1 MTFKKSY
8 VPGILGSV
16 LTLTVI
22 MAAPVK
28 AETKEETIL
37 NKTDWSTMA
46 AANVEGYVNIRSE
59 ANADSEIV
67 GVLMPGYA
75 VTVTEKG
82 DEWSKISSNGVE
94 GYIKNEYLVFGEEA
108 KAHYRNMCGI
118 TGVVQADS
126 LRVREAASTDS
137 AQVGTLTQNGEVS
150 VFGEEADW
158 YQIQY
163 SGSSAYVHGDYVTL
177 SEELKGAVSME
188 EYQASQACAASSAAA
203 ASTAGSASVISA
215 DSNDV
220 AMLAALIE
228 CEAGG
233 ESYTG
238 MVAVGAV
245 VVNRVNS
252 GSFPNS
258 VSGVI
263 YQGGQYKNSHDE
275 GSDKILMNYIAP
287 QIALFYVK
295 QKFNLSLSTGLGYQL
310 YKDKSLV
317 YDKPRNVSM
326 NKLAYNLSAGGEY
339 LFSQHIGISAKVNW
353 IVTSSD
359 SYSVKYHGQKWQVES
374 PELNG
379 GGGCFSQ
386 LSLLFGMNFHF

>member
-46 AANVEGYVNIRSE
+46 AANVEGYANIRSE

-137 AQVGTLTQNGEVS
+137 AQVGTLTQNGEVR

-163 SGSSAYVHGDYVTL
+163 SGSSAYVHADYVTL

-188 EYQASQACAASSAAA
+188 EYQASQTVS
-203 ASTAGSASVISA
+203 AGSSSVISA

-258 VSGVI
+258 ISGVI
-263 YQGGQYKNSHDE
+263 YQSGQFTPVATGTFQSVLSRGARSDCYAAAQAALAGESPVGGCLYFNSGY
-275 GSDKILMNYIAP
+275 GSGI
-287 QIALFYVK
+287 QI
-295 QKFNLSLSTGLGYQL
+295 GYQ
-310 YKDKSLV
+310 
-317 YDKPRNVSM
+317 
-326 NKLAYNLSAGGEY
+326 
-339 LFSQHIGISAKVNW
+339 
-353 IVTSSD
+353 
-359 SYSVKYHGQKWQVES
+359 
-374 PELNG
+374 
-379 GGGCFSQ
+379 
-386 LSLLFGMNFHF
+386 HFY

>member
-1 MTFKKSY
+1 MTLKKSY

-28 AETKEETIL
+28 AETNEETIL

-46 AANVEGYVNIRSE
+46 AANVEGYANIRSE
-59 ANADSEIV
+59 ANTDSEIV

-75 VTVTEKG
+75 VAVTEKG
-82 DEWSKISSNGVE
+82 EEWSKISSNGVE
-94 GYIKNEYLVFGEEA
+94 GYIKNEFLVFGDEA
-108 KAHYRNMCGI
+108 KAHYQNTCGV

-137 AQVGTLTQNGEVS
+137 AQIGALAQNNEIS
-150 VFGEEADW
+150 VFGSSDDW

-163 SGSSAYVHGDYVTL
+163 SGSSAYVHADYVTL

-188 EYQASQACAASSAAA
+188 DYQASQTTGSS
-203 ASTAGSASVISA
+203 SVISA

-258 VSGVI
+258 ISGVI
-263 YQGGQYKNSHDE
+263 YQSGQFTPVATGTFQSVLARGARSDCYAAAQAALSGESPVGGCLYFNSGY
-275 GSDKILMNYIAP
+275 GSGI
-287 QIALFYVK
+287 QI
-295 QKFNLSLSTGLGYQL
+295 GYQ
-310 YKDKSLV
+310 
-317 YDKPRNVSM
+317 
-326 NKLAYNLSAGGEY
+326 
-339 LFSQHIGISAKVNW
+339 
-353 IVTSSD
+353 
-359 SYSVKYHGQKWQVES
+359 
-374 PELNG
+374 
-379 GGGCFSQ
+379 
-386 LSLLFGMNFHF
+386 HFY

>member
-28 AETKEETIL
+28 AETNEETIL

-46 AANVEGYVNIRSE
+46 AANVEGYANIRSE
-59 ANADSEIV
+59 ANTDSEIV

-75 VTVTEKG
+75 VAVTEKG
-82 DEWSKISSNGVE
+82 DEWSKISSNGIE
-94 GYIKNEYLVFGEEA
+94 GYIKNEFLVFGDEA
-108 KAHYRNMCGI
+108 KAQYQNVCGV

-126 LRVREAASTDS
+126 LRVREAASIDS
-137 AQVGTLTQNGEVS
+137 AQIGALAQNNEVS
-150 VFGEEADW
+150 VLGSSDDW

-163 SGSSAYVHGDYVTL
+163 SGSSAYVHADYVTL

-188 EYQASQACAASSAAA
+188 DYQASQTTSS
-203 ASTAGSASVISA
+203 SSVISA

-263 YQGGQYKNSHDE
+263 YQSGQFTPVATGTFQSVLARGARSDCYAAAQAALSGESPIGGCLYFNSGY
-275 GSDKILMNYIAP
+275 GSGI
-287 QIALFYVK
+287 QI
-295 QKFNLSLSTGLGYQL
+295 GYQ
-310 YKDKSLV
+310 
-317 YDKPRNVSM
+317 
-326 NKLAYNLSAGGEY
+326 
-339 LFSQHIGISAKVNW
+339 
-353 IVTSSD
+353 
-359 SYSVKYHGQKWQVES
+359 
-374 PELNG
+374 
-379 GGGCFSQ
+379 
-386 LSLLFGMNFHF
+386 HFY

>member
-46 AANVEGYVNIRSE
+46 AANVEGYANIRSA

-163 SGSSAYVHGDYVTL
+163 SGSSAYVHADYVTL

-188 EYQASQACAASSAAA
+188 EYQASQTVS
-203 ASTAGSASVISA
+203 AGSSSVISA

-220 AMLAALIE
+220 AMLASLIE

-258 VSGVI
+258 ISGVI
-263 YQGGQYKNSHDE
+263 YQSGQFTPVATGTFQSVLARGARSDCYAAAQAALAGESPVGGCLYFNSGY
-275 GSDKILMNYIAP
+275 GSGI
-287 QIALFYVK
+287 QI
-295 QKFNLSLSTGLGYQL
+295 GYQ
-310 YKDKSLV
+310 
-317 YDKPRNVSM
+317 
-326 NKLAYNLSAGGEY
+326 
-339 LFSQHIGISAKVNW
+339 
-353 IVTSSD
+353 
-359 SYSVKYHGQKWQVES
+359 
-374 PELNG
+374 
-379 GGGCFSQ
+379 
-386 LSLLFGMNFHF
+386 HFY

>member
-28 AETKEETIL
+28 AETNEETIL

-46 AANVEGYVNIRSE
+46 AANVEGYANIRSE
-59 ANADSEIV
+59 ANADSGIV

-118 TGVVQADS
+118 IGVVQADS

-163 SGSSAYVHGDYVTL
+163 SGSSAYVHADYVTL

-188 EYQASQACAASSAAA
+188 EYQASQTVS
-203 ASTAGSASVISA
+203 AGSSSVISA

-238 MVAVGAV
+238 MMAVGAV

-258 VSGVI
+258 ISGVI
-263 YQGGQYKNSHDE
+263 YQSGQFTPVATGTFQSVLARGARSDCYAAAQAALAGESPVGGCLYFNSGY
-275 GSDKILMNYIAP
+275 GSGI
-287 QIALFYVK
+287 QI
-295 QKFNLSLSTGLGYQL
+295 GYQ
-310 YKDKSLV
+310 
-317 YDKPRNVSM
+317 
-326 NKLAYNLSAGGEY
+326 
-339 LFSQHIGISAKVNW
+339 
-353 IVTSSD
+353 
-359 SYSVKYHGQKWQVES
+359 
-374 PELNG
+374 
-379 GGGCFSQ
+379 
-386 LSLLFGMNFHF
+386 HFY

>member
-46 AANVEGYVNIRSE
+46 AANVEGYANIRSA

-118 TGVVQADS
+118 IGVVQADS

-137 AQVGTLTQNGEVS
+137 AQVGTLTQSGEVS

-163 SGSSAYVHGDYVTL
+163 SGSSAYVHADYVTL

-188 EYQASQACAASSAAA
+188 EYQASQTVS
-203 ASTAGSASVISA
+203 AGSSSVISA

-258 VSGVI
+258 ISGVI
-263 YQGGQYKNSHDE
+263 YQSGQFTPVATGTFQSVLARGARSDCYAAAQAALAGESPVGGCLYFNSGY
-275 GSDKILMNYIAP
+275 GSGI
-287 QIALFYVK
+287 QI
-295 QKFNLSLSTGLGYQL
+295 GYQ
-310 YKDKSLV
+310 
-317 YDKPRNVSM
+317 
-326 NKLAYNLSAGGEY
+326 
-339 LFSQHIGISAKVNW
+339 
-353 IVTSSD
+353 
-359 SYSVKYHGQKWQVES
+359 
-374 PELNG
+374 
-379 GGGCFSQ
+379 
-386 LSLLFGMNFHF
+386 HFY

>member
-137 AQVGTLTQNGEVS
+137 AQVVTLTQNGEVS
-150 VFGEEADW
+150 IFGEEADW

-163 SGSSAYVHGDYVTL
+163 SGSSAYVHADYVTL

-188 EYQASQACAASSAAA
+188 EYQASQTVS
-203 ASTAGSASVISA
+203 AGSSSVISA

-258 VSGVI
+258 ISGVI
-263 YQGGQYKNSHDE
+263 YQSGQFTPVATGTFQSVLARGARSDCYAAAQAALAGESPVGGCLYFNSGY
-275 GSDKILMNYIAP
+275 GSGI
-287 QIALFYVK
+287 QI
-295 QKFNLSLSTGLGYQL
+295 GYQ
-310 YKDKSLV
+310 
-317 YDKPRNVSM
+317 
-326 NKLAYNLSAGGEY
+326 
-339 LFSQHIGISAKVNW
+339 
-353 IVTSSD
+353 
-359 SYSVKYHGQKWQVES
+359 
-374 PELNG
+374 
-379 GGGCFSQ
+379 
-386 LSLLFGMNFHF
+386 HFY

>member
-28 AETKEETIL
+28 AETNEETIL

-46 AANVEGYVNIRSE
+46 AANVEGYANIRSE

-126 LRVREAASTDS
+126 LRVREAASADS
-137 AQVGTLTQNGEVS
+137 AQIGTLTQNGEVS

-163 SGSSAYVHGDYVTL
+163 SGSSAYVHADYITL

-188 EYQASQACAASSAAA
+188 EYQASQTAAASS
-203 ASTAGSASVISA
+203 SSVISA

-245 VVNRVNS
+245 VVNRVNN

-258 VSGVI
+258 ISGVI
-263 YQGGQYKNSHDE
+263 YQSGQFTPVATGTFQSVLARGARSDCYAAAQAALAGESPVGGCLYFNSGY
-275 GSDKILMNYIAP
+275 GSGI
-287 QIALFYVK
+287 QI
-295 QKFNLSLSTGLGYQL
+295 GYQ
-310 YKDKSLV
+310 
-317 YDKPRNVSM
+317 
-326 NKLAYNLSAGGEY
+326 
-339 LFSQHIGISAKVNW
+339 
-353 IVTSSD
+353 
-359 SYSVKYHGQKWQVES
+359 
-374 PELNG
+374 
-379 GGGCFSQ
+379 
-386 LSLLFGMNFHF
+386 HFY

>member
-46 AANVEGYVNIRSE
+46 AANVEGYANIRSE
-59 ANADSEIV
+59 ASVDSEIV

-75 VTVTEKG
+75 VAVTEKG
-82 DEWSKISSNGVE
+82 NEWSKISSNGVE

-118 TGVVQADS
+118 IGVVQADS

-163 SGSSAYVHGDYVTL
+163 SGSSAYVHADYVTL

-188 EYQASQACAASSAAA
+188 EYQASQTVS
-203 ASTAGSASVISA
+203 AGSSSVISA

-263 YQGGQYKNSHDE
+263 YQGGQFTPVATGTFQSVLSRGARSDCYAAAQAALSGESPVGGCLYFNSGY
-275 GSDKILMNYIAP
+275 GSGI
-287 QIALFYVK
+287 QI
-295 QKFNLSLSTGLGYQL
+295 GYQ
-310 YKDKSLV
+310 
-317 YDKPRNVSM
+317 
-326 NKLAYNLSAGGEY
+326 
-339 LFSQHIGISAKVNW
+339 
-353 IVTSSD
+353 
-359 SYSVKYHGQKWQVES
+359 
-374 PELNG
+374 
-379 GGGCFSQ
+379 
-386 LSLLFGMNFHF
+386 HFY

>member
-46 AANVEGYVNIRSE
+46 AANVEGYANIRSA

-82 DEWSKISSNGVE
+82 DEWGKISSNGVE

-137 AQVGTLTQNGEVS
+137 AQIGTLTQNGEVS

-163 SGSSAYVHGDYVTL
+163 SGSSAYVHADYVTL

-188 EYQASQACAASSAAA
+188 EYQASQTVS
-203 ASTAGSASVISA
+203 AGSSSVISA

-258 VSGVI
+258 ISGVI
-263 YQGGQYKNSHDE
+263 YQSGQFTPVATGTFQSVLARGARSDCYAAAQAALAGESPVGGCLYFNSGY
-275 GSDKILMNYIAP
+275 GSGI
-287 QIALFYVK
+287 QI
-295 QKFNLSLSTGLGYQL
+295 GYQ
-310 YKDKSLV
+310 
-317 YDKPRNVSM
+317 
-326 NKLAYNLSAGGEY
+326 
-339 LFSQHIGISAKVNW
+339 
-353 IVTSSD
+353 
-359 SYSVKYHGQKWQVES
+359 
-374 PELNG
+374 
-379 GGGCFSQ
+379 
-386 LSLLFGMNFHF
+386 HFY

>member
-46 AANVEGYVNIRSE
+46 AANVEGYANIRSA

-118 TGVVQADS
+118 IGVVQADS

-163 SGSSAYVHGDYVTL
+163 SGSSAYVHADYVTL

-188 EYQASQACAASSAAA
+188 EYQASQTVS
-203 ASTAGSASVISA
+203 AGSSSVISA

-220 AMLAALIE
+220 AMLASLIE

-258 VSGVI
+258 ISGVI
-263 YQGGQYKNSHDE
+263 YQSGQFTPVATGTFQSVLARGARSDCYAAAQAALAGESPVGGCLYFNSGY
-275 GSDKILMNYIAP
+275 GSGI
-287 QIALFYVK
+287 QI
-295 QKFNLSLSTGLGYQL
+295 GYQ
-310 YKDKSLV
+310 
-317 YDKPRNVSM
+317 
-326 NKLAYNLSAGGEY
+326 
-339 LFSQHIGISAKVNW
+339 
-353 IVTSSD
+353 
-359 SYSVKYHGQKWQVES
+359 
-374 PELNG
+374 
-379 GGGCFSQ
+379 
-386 LSLLFGMNFHF
+386 HFY

>member
-28 AETKEETIL
+28 AETNEETIL

-46 AANVEGYVNIRSE
+46 AANVEGYANIRSE

-126 LRVREAASTDS
+126 LRVREAASADS
-137 AQVGTLTQNGEVS
+137 AQIGTLTQNGEVS
-150 VFGEEADW
+150 VFGEDADW

-163 SGSSAYVHGDYVTL
+163 SGSSAYVHADYITL

-188 EYQASQACAASSAAA
+188 EYQASQTAAASS
-203 ASTAGSASVISA
+203 SSVISA

-245 VVNRVNS
+245 VVNRVNN

-258 VSGVI
+258 ISGVI
-263 YQGGQYKNSHDE
+263 YQSGQFTPVATGTFQSVLARGARSDCYAAAQAALAGESPVGGCLYFNSGY
-275 GSDKILMNYIAP
+275 GSGI
-287 QIALFYVK
+287 QI
-295 QKFNLSLSTGLGYQL
+295 GYQ
-310 YKDKSLV
+310 
-317 YDKPRNVSM
+317 
-326 NKLAYNLSAGGEY
+326 
-339 LFSQHIGISAKVNW
+339 
-353 IVTSSD
+353 
-359 SYSVKYHGQKWQVES
+359 
-374 PELNG
+374 
-379 GGGCFSQ
+379 
-386 LSLLFGMNFHF
+386 HFY

>member
-46 AANVEGYVNIRSE
+46 AANVEGYANIRSE
-59 ANADSEIV
+59 ASVDSEIV

-75 VTVTEKG
+75 VAVTEKG
-82 DEWSKISSNGVE
+82 NEWSKISSNGVE

-118 TGVVQADS
+118 IGVVQADS

-163 SGSSAYVHGDYVTL
+163 SGSSAYVHADYVTL
-177 SEELKGAVSME
+177 SEQLKGAVSME
-188 EYQASQACAASSAAA
+188 EYQASQTVS
-203 ASTAGSASVISA
+203 AGSSSVISA

-258 VSGVI
+258 ISGVI
-263 YQGGQYKNSHDE
+263 YQSGQFTPVATGTFQSVLARGARSDCYAAAQAALAGESPVGGCLYFNSGY
-275 GSDKILMNYIAP
+275 GSGI
-287 QIALFYVK
+287 QI
-295 QKFNLSLSTGLGYQL
+295 GYQ
-310 YKDKSLV
+310 
-317 YDKPRNVSM
+317 
-326 NKLAYNLSAGGEY
+326 
-339 LFSQHIGISAKVNW
+339 
-353 IVTSSD
+353 
-359 SYSVKYHGQKWQVES
+359 
-374 PELNG
+374 
-379 GGGCFSQ
+379 
-386 LSLLFGMNFHF
+386 HFY

>member
-46 AANVEGYVNIRSE
+46 AANVEGYANIRSE

-82 DEWSKISSNGVE
+82 DEWSRISSNGVE

-118 TGVVQADS
+118 IGVVQADS

-163 SGSSAYVHGDYVTL
+163 SGSSVYVHADYVTL

-188 EYQASQACAASSAAA
+188 EYQASQTVS
-203 ASTAGSASVISA
+203 AGSSSVISA

-258 VSGVI
+258 ISGVI
-263 YQGGQYKNSHDE
+263 YQSGQFTPVATGTFQSVLARGARSDCYAAAQAALAGESPVGGCLYFNSGY
-275 GSDKILMNYIAP
+275 GSGI
-287 QIALFYVK
+287 QI
-295 QKFNLSLSTGLGYQL
+295 GYQ
-310 YKDKSLV
+310 
-317 YDKPRNVSM
+317 
-326 NKLAYNLSAGGEY
+326 
-339 LFSQHIGISAKVNW
+339 
-353 IVTSSD
+353 
-359 SYSVKYHGQKWQVES
+359 
-374 PELNG
+374 
-379 GGGCFSQ
+379 
-386 LSLLFGMNFHF
+386 HFY

>member
-1 MTFKKSY
+1 M
-8 VPGILGSV
+8 PGILGSV

-46 AANVEGYVNIRSE
+46 AANVEGYANIRSE

-118 TGVVQADS
+118 IGVVQADS

-163 SGSSAYVHGDYVTL
+163 SGSSAYVHADYVTL

-188 EYQASQACAASSAAA
+188 EYQASQTVS
-203 ASTAGSASVISA
+203 AGSSSVISA

-258 VSGVI
+258 ISGVI
-263 YQGGQYKNSHDE
+263 YQSGQFTPVATGTFQSVLARGARSDCYAAAQAALAGESPVGGCLYFNSGY
-275 GSDKILMNYIAP
+275 GSGI
-287 QIALFYVK
+287 QI
-295 QKFNLSLSTGLGYQL
+295 GYQ
-310 YKDKSLV
+310 
-317 YDKPRNVSM
+317 
-326 NKLAYNLSAGGEY
+326 
-339 LFSQHIGISAKVNW
+339 
-353 IVTSSD
+353 
-359 SYSVKYHGQKWQVES
+359 
-374 PELNG
+374 
-379 GGGCFSQ
+379 
-386 LSLLFGMNFHF
+386 HFY

>member
-150 VFGEEADW
+150 IFGEEADW

-233 ESYTG
+233 ESYT
-238 MVAVGAV
+238 VSTAVPSRTA
-245 VVNRVNS
+245 
-252 GSFPNS
+252 FP
-258 VSGVI
+258 
-263 YQGGQYKNSHDE
+263 
-275 GSDKILMNYIAP
+275 
-287 QIALFYVK
+287 ALFIRVD
-295 QKFNLSLSTGLGYQL
+295 SLHRL
-310 YKDKSLV
+310 
-317 YDKPRNVSM
+317 R
-326 NKLAYNLSAGGEY
+326 
-339 LFSQHIGISAKVNW
+339 
-353 IVTSSD
+353 
-359 SYSVKYHGQKWQVES
+359 
-374 PELNG
+374 PELSRV
-379 GGGCFSQ
+379 CSHAEREVTVTQ
-386 LSLLFGMNFHF
+386 LHRLHLQVRARLADACISTAATAAEFRSDISIFIKNRRGTFARG

>member
-46 AANVEGYVNIRSE
+46 AANVEGYANIRSA

-118 TGVVQADS
+118 IGVVQADS

-163 SGSSAYVHGDYVTL
+163 SGSSAYVHADYVTL

-188 EYQASQACAASSAAA
+188 EYQASQTVS
-203 ASTAGSASVISA
+203 AGSSSVISA

-258 VSGVI
+258 ISGVI
-263 YQGGQYKNSHDE
+263 YQSGQFTPVATGTFQSVLARGARSDCYAAAQEALAGESPVGGCLYFNSGY
-275 GSDKILMNYIAP
+275 GSGI
-287 QIALFYVK
+287 QI
-295 QKFNLSLSTGLGYQL
+295 GYQ
-310 YKDKSLV
+310 
-317 YDKPRNVSM
+317 
-326 NKLAYNLSAGGEY
+326 
-339 LFSQHIGISAKVNW
+339 
-353 IVTSSD
+353 
-359 SYSVKYHGQKWQVES
+359 
-374 PELNG
+374 
-379 GGGCFSQ
+379 
-386 LSLLFGMNFHF
+386 HFY

>member
-46 AANVEGYVNIRSE
+46 AANVEGYANIRSE

-75 VTVTEKG
+75 ATVTEKG

-118 TGVVQADS
+118 IGVVQADS

-163 SGSSAYVHGDYVTL
+163 SGSSAYVHADYVTI

-188 EYQASQACAASSAAA
+188 EYQASQTVS
-203 ASTAGSASVISA
+203 AGSSSVISA

-258 VSGVI
+258 ISGVI
-263 YQGGQYKNSHDE
+263 YQSGQFTPVATGTFQSVLARGARSDCYAAAQAALAGESPVGGCLYFNSGY
-275 GSDKILMNYIAP
+275 GSGI
-287 QIALFYVK
+287 QI
-295 QKFNLSLSTGLGYQL
+295 GYQ
-310 YKDKSLV
+310 
-317 YDKPRNVSM
+317 
-326 NKLAYNLSAGGEY
+326 
-339 LFSQHIGISAKVNW
+339 
-353 IVTSSD
+353 
-359 SYSVKYHGQKWQVES
+359 
-374 PELNG
+374 
-379 GGGCFSQ
+379 
-386 LSLLFGMNFHF
+386 HFY

>member
-22 MAAPVK
+22 MATPVK

-46 AANVEGYVNIRSE
+46 AANVEGYANIRSE

-163 SGSSAYVHGDYVTL
+163 SGSSAYVHADYVTL

-188 EYQASQACAASSAAA
+188 EYQASQTVS
-203 ASTAGSASVISA
+203 AGSSSVISA

-258 VSGVI
+258 ISGVI
-263 YQGGQYKNSHDE
+263 YQSGQFTPVATGTFQSVLARGARSDCYAAAQAALAGESPVGGCLYFNSGY
-275 GSDKILMNYIAP
+275 GSGI
-287 QIALFYVK
+287 QI
-295 QKFNLSLSTGLGYQL
+295 GYQ
-310 YKDKSLV
+310 
-317 YDKPRNVSM
+317 
-326 NKLAYNLSAGGEY
+326 
-339 LFSQHIGISAKVNW
+339 
-353 IVTSSD
+353 
-359 SYSVKYHGQKWQVES
+359 
-374 PELNG
+374 
-379 GGGCFSQ
+379 
-386 LSLLFGMNFHF
+386 HFY

>member
-82 DEWSKISSNGVE
+82 DEWS
-94 GYIKNEYLVFGEEA
+94 
-108 KAHYRNMCGI
+108 NMCGI

-150 VFGEEADW
+150 IFGEEADW

-188 EYQASQACAASSAAA
+188 EYQASQACVASSAAA

-220 AMLAALIE
+220 AMLAALI
-228 CEAGG
+228 
-233 ESYTG
+233 
-238 MVAVGAV
+238 
-245 VVNRVNS
+245 
-252 GSFPNS
+252 
-258 VSGVI
+258 
-263 YQGGQYKNSHDE
+263 
-275 GSDKILMNYIAP
+275 
-287 QIALFYVK
+287 
-295 QKFNLSLSTGLGYQL
+295 
-310 YKDKSLV
+310 
-317 YDKPRNVSM
+317 
-326 NKLAYNLSAGGEY
+326 
-339 LFSQHIGISAKVNW
+339 
-353 IVTSSD
+353 
-359 SYSVKYHGQKWQVES
+359 
-374 PELNG
+374 
-379 GGGCFSQ
+379 
-386 LSLLFGMNFHF
+386 

>member
-28 AETKEETIL
+28 AETNEETIL

-163 SGSSAYVHGDYVTL
+163 SGSSAYVHADYITL

-188 EYQASQACAASSAAA
+188 EYQASQTAAASS
-203 ASTAGSASVISA
+203 SSVISA

-252 GSFPNS
+252 SSFPNS
-258 VSGVI
+258 ISGVI
-263 YQGGQYKNSHDE
+263 YQSGQFTPVATGTFKSVLARGARSDCYAAAQAALAGESPVGGCLYFNSGY
-275 GSDKILMNYIAP
+275 GSGI
-287 QIALFYVK
+287 QI
-295 QKFNLSLSTGLGYQL
+295 GYQ
-310 YKDKSLV
+310 
-317 YDKPRNVSM
+317 
-326 NKLAYNLSAGGEY
+326 
-339 LFSQHIGISAKVNW
+339 
-353 IVTSSD
+353 
-359 SYSVKYHGQKWQVES
+359 
-374 PELNG
+374 
-379 GGGCFSQ
+379 
-386 LSLLFGMNFHF
+386 HFY

>member
-46 AANVEGYVNIRSE
+46 AANVEGYANIRSE
-59 ANADSEIV
+59 ANADSGIV

-94 GYIKNEYLVFGEEA
+94 GYIKNECLVFGEEA

-137 AQVGTLTQNGEVS
+137 AQIGTLTQNGEVS

-163 SGSSAYVHGDYVTL
+163 SGSSAYVHADYVTL

-188 EYQASQACAASSAAA
+188 EYQASQTVS
-203 ASTAGSASVISA
+203 AGSSSVISA

-258 VSGVI
+258 ISGVI
-263 YQGGQYKNSHDE
+263 YQSGQFTPVATGTFQSVLARGARSDCYAAAQAALAGESPVGGCLYFNSGY
-275 GSDKILMNYIAP
+275 GSGI
-287 QIALFYVK
+287 QI
-295 QKFNLSLSTGLGYQL
+295 GYQ
-310 YKDKSLV
+310 
-317 YDKPRNVSM
+317 
-326 NKLAYNLSAGGEY
+326 
-339 LFSQHIGISAKVNW
+339 
-353 IVTSSD
+353 
-359 SYSVKYHGQKWQVES
+359 
-374 PELNG
+374 
-379 GGGCFSQ
+379 
-386 LSLLFGMNFHF
+386 HFY

>member
-46 AANVEGYVNIRSE
+46 AANVEGYANIRSE
-59 ANADSEIV
+59 ANADSGIV

-163 SGSSAYVHGDYVTL
+163 SGSSAYVHADYVTL

-188 EYQASQACAASSAAA
+188 EYQASQAVS
-203 ASTAGSASVISA
+203 AGSSSVISA

-258 VSGVI
+258 ISGVI
-263 YQGGQYKNSHDE
+263 YQSGQFTPVATGTFQSVLARGARSDCYAAAQAALAGESPVGGCLYFNSGY
-275 GSDKILMNYIAP
+275 GSGI
-287 QIALFYVK
+287 QI
-295 QKFNLSLSTGLGYQL
+295 GYQ
-310 YKDKSLV
+310 
-317 YDKPRNVSM
+317 
-326 NKLAYNLSAGGEY
+326 
-339 LFSQHIGISAKVNW
+339 
-353 IVTSSD
+353 
-359 SYSVKYHGQKWQVES
+359 
-374 PELNG
+374 
-379 GGGCFSQ
+379 
-386 LSLLFGMNFHF
+386 HFY

>member
-46 AANVEGYVNIRSE
+46 AANVEGYANIRSE
-59 ANADSEIV
+59 ASVDSEIV

-118 TGVVQADS
+118 IGVVQADS

-163 SGSSAYVHGDYVTL
+163 SGSSAYVHADYVTL

-188 EYQASQACAASSAAA
+188 EYQASQTAAASS
-203 ASTAGSASVISA
+203 SSVVSA

-258 VSGVI
+258 ISGVI
-263 YQGGQYKNSHDE
+263 YQSGQFTPVATGTFQSVLARGARSDCYAAAQAALAGESPVGGCLYFNSGY
-275 GSDKILMNYIAP
+275 GSGI
-287 QIALFYVK
+287 QI
-295 QKFNLSLSTGLGYQL
+295 GYQ
-310 YKDKSLV
+310 
-317 YDKPRNVSM
+317 
-326 NKLAYNLSAGGEY
+326 
-339 LFSQHIGISAKVNW
+339 
-353 IVTSSD
+353 
-359 SYSVKYHGQKWQVES
+359 
-374 PELNG
+374 
-379 GGGCFSQ
+379 
-386 LSLLFGMNFHF
+386 HFY

>member
-46 AANVEGYVNIRSE
+46 AANVEGYANIRSE

-118 TGVVQADS
+118 IGVVQADS

-163 SGSSAYVHGDYVTL
+163 SGSSAYVHADYVTL

-188 EYQASQACAASSAAA
+188 EYQASQTVS
-203 ASTAGSASVISA
+203 AGSSSVISA

-258 VSGVI
+258 ISGVI
-263 YQGGQYKNSHDE
+263 YQSGQFTPVATGAFQSVLSRGARSDCYAAAQAALAGESPVGGCLYFNSGY
-275 GSDKILMNYIAP
+275 GSGI
-287 QIALFYVK
+287 QI
-295 QKFNLSLSTGLGYQL
+295 GYQ
-310 YKDKSLV
+310 
-317 YDKPRNVSM
+317 
-326 NKLAYNLSAGGEY
+326 
-339 LFSQHIGISAKVNW
+339 
-353 IVTSSD
+353 
-359 SYSVKYHGQKWQVES
+359 
-374 PELNG
+374 
-379 GGGCFSQ
+379 
-386 LSLLFGMNFHF
+386 HFY

>member
-126 LRVREAASTDS
+126 LRVRGAASTDS
-137 AQVGTLTQNGEVS
+137 AQIGTLTQNGEVS
-150 VFGEEADW
+150 IFGEEADW

-163 SGSSAYVHGDYVTL
+163 SGSSAYVHADYVTL

-188 EYQASQACAASSAAA
+188 EYQASQTVS
-203 ASTAGSASVISA
+203 AGSSSVISA

-220 AMLAALIE
+220 AMLASLIE

-258 VSGVI
+258 ISGVI
-263 YQGGQYKNSHDE
+263 YQSGQFTPVATGTFQSVLARGARSDCYAAAQAALAGESPVGGCLYFNSGY
-275 GSDKILMNYIAP
+275 GSGI
-287 QIALFYVK
+287 QI
-295 QKFNLSLSTGLGYQL
+295 GYQ
-310 YKDKSLV
+310 
-317 YDKPRNVSM
+317 
-326 NKLAYNLSAGGEY
+326 
-339 LFSQHIGISAKVNW
+339 
-353 IVTSSD
+353 
-359 SYSVKYHGQKWQVES
+359 
-374 PELNG
+374 
-379 GGGCFSQ
+379 
-386 LSLLFGMNFHF
+386 HFY

>member
-46 AANVEGYVNIRSE
+46 AANVEGYANIRSE

-118 TGVVQADS
+118 IGVVQADS

-163 SGSSAYVHGDYVTL
+163 SGSSAYVHADYVTL

-188 EYQASQACAASSAAA
+188 EYQASQTVS
-203 ASTAGSASVISA
+203 AGSSSVISA

-258 VSGVI
+258 ISGVI
-263 YQGGQYKNSHDE
+263 YQSGQFTPVATGTFQSVLSRGARSDCYAAAQAALGGESPVGGCLYFNSGY
-275 GSDKILMNYIAP
+275 GSGI
-287 QIALFYVK
+287 QI
-295 QKFNLSLSTGLGYQL
+295 GYQ
-310 YKDKSLV
+310 
-317 YDKPRNVSM
+317 
-326 NKLAYNLSAGGEY
+326 
-339 LFSQHIGISAKVNW
+339 
-353 IVTSSD
+353 
-359 SYSVKYHGQKWQVES
+359 
-374 PELNG
+374 
-379 GGGCFSQ
+379 
-386 LSLLFGMNFHF
+386 HFY

>member
-46 AANVEGYVNIRSE
+46 AANVEGYANIRSE
-59 ANADSEIV
+59 ANADSENV

-118 TGVVQADS
+118 IGVVQADS

-163 SGSSAYVHGDYVTL
+163 SGSSAYVHADYVTL

-188 EYQASQACAASSAAA
+188 EYQASQTVS
-203 ASTAGSASVISA
+203 AGSSSVISA

-258 VSGVI
+258 ISGVI
-263 YQGGQYKNSHDE
+263 YQSGQFTPVATGTFQSVLARGARSDCYAAAQAALAGESPVGGCLYFNSGY
-275 GSDKILMNYIAP
+275 GSGI
-287 QIALFYVK
+287 QI
-295 QKFNLSLSTGLGYQL
+295 GYQ
-310 YKDKSLV
+310 
-317 YDKPRNVSM
+317 
-326 NKLAYNLSAGGEY
+326 
-339 LFSQHIGISAKVNW
+339 
-353 IVTSSD
+353 
-359 SYSVKYHGQKWQVES
+359 
-374 PELNG
+374 
-379 GGGCFSQ
+379 
-386 LSLLFGMNFHF
+386 HFY

>member
-1 MTFKKSY
+1 
-8 VPGILGSV
+8 
-16 LTLTVI
+16 
-22 MAAPVK
+22 
-28 AETKEETIL
+28 
-37 NKTDWSTMA
+37 MA
-46 AANVEGYVNIRSE
+46 AANVEGYANIRSE

-118 TGVVQADS
+118 IGVVQADS

-163 SGSSAYVHGDYVTL
+163 SGSSAYVHADYVTL

-188 EYQASQACAASSAAA
+188 EYQASQTVS
-203 ASTAGSASVISA
+203 AGSSSVISA

-258 VSGVI
+258 ISGVI
-263 YQGGQYKNSHDE
+263 YQSGQFTPVATGTFQSVLSRGARSDCYAAAQAALAGESPVGGCLYFNSGY
-275 GSDKILMNYIAP
+275 GSGI
-287 QIALFYVK
+287 QI
-295 QKFNLSLSTGLGYQL
+295 GYQ
-310 YKDKSLV
+310 
-317 YDKPRNVSM
+317 
-326 NKLAYNLSAGGEY
+326 
-339 LFSQHIGISAKVNW
+339 
-353 IVTSSD
+353 
-359 SYSVKYHGQKWQVES
+359 
-374 PELNG
+374 
-379 GGGCFSQ
+379 
-386 LSLLFGMNFHF
+386 HFY

>member
-46 AANVEGYVNIRSE
+46 AANVEGYANIRSE
-59 ANADSEIV
+59 ASVDSEIV

-75 VTVTEKG
+75 VAVTEKG
-82 DEWSKISSNGVE
+82 NEWSKISSNGVE

-118 TGVVQADS
+118 IGVVQADS

-163 SGSSAYVHGDYVTL
+163 SGSSAYVHADYVTL

-188 EYQASQACAASSAAA
+188 EYQASQTVS
-203 ASTAGSASVISA
+203 AGSSSVISA

-258 VSGVI
+258 ISGVI
-263 YQGGQYKNSHDE
+263 YQGGQFTPVATGTFQSVLARGARSDCYAAAQAALAGESPVGGCLYFNSGY
-275 GSDKILMNYIAP
+275 GSGI
-287 QIALFYVK
+287 QI
-295 QKFNLSLSTGLGYQL
+295 GYQ
-310 YKDKSLV
+310 
-317 YDKPRNVSM
+317 
-326 NKLAYNLSAGGEY
+326 
-339 LFSQHIGISAKVNW
+339 
-353 IVTSSD
+353 
-359 SYSVKYHGQKWQVES
+359 
-374 PELNG
+374 
-379 GGGCFSQ
+379 
-386 LSLLFGMNFHF
+386 HFY

>member
-46 AANVEGYVNIRSE
+46 AANVEGYANIRSE

-150 VFGEEADW
+150 VFGEEDDW

-163 SGSSAYVHGDYVTL
+163 SGSSAYVHADYVTL

-188 EYQASQACAASSAAA
+188 EYQASQTVS
-203 ASTAGSASVISA
+203 AGSSSVISA

-258 VSGVI
+258 ISGVI
-263 YQGGQYKNSHDE
+263 YQSGQFTPVATGTFQSVLSRGARSDCYAAAQAALAGESPVGGCLYFNSGY
-275 GSDKILMNYIAP
+275 GSGI
-287 QIALFYVK
+287 QI
-295 QKFNLSLSTGLGYQL
+295 GYQ
-310 YKDKSLV
+310 
-317 YDKPRNVSM
+317 
-326 NKLAYNLSAGGEY
+326 
-339 LFSQHIGISAKVNW
+339 
-353 IVTSSD
+353 
-359 SYSVKYHGQKWQVES
+359 
-374 PELNG
+374 
-379 GGGCFSQ
+379 
-386 LSLLFGMNFHF
+386 HFY

>member
-22 MAAPVK
+22 MAVPVK
-28 AETKEETIL
+28 AETNEENIL

-46 AANVEGYVNIRSE
+46 AANVEGYANIRSE

-163 SGSSAYVHGDYVTL
+163 SGSSAYVHADYITL

-188 EYQASQACAASSAAA
+188 EYQASQTAAASS
-203 ASTAGSASVISA
+203 SSVISA

-258 VSGVI
+258 ISGVI
-263 YQGGQYKNSHDE
+263 YQSGQFTPVATGTFQSVLARGARSDCYAAAQAALAGESPVGGCLYFNSGY
-275 GSDKILMNYIAP
+275 GSGI
-287 QIALFYVK
+287 QI
-295 QKFNLSLSTGLGYQL
+295 GYQ
-310 YKDKSLV
+310 
-317 YDKPRNVSM
+317 
-326 NKLAYNLSAGGEY
+326 
-339 LFSQHIGISAKVNW
+339 
-353 IVTSSD
+353 
-359 SYSVKYHGQKWQVES
+359 
-374 PELNG
+374 
-379 GGGCFSQ
+379 
-386 LSLLFGMNFHF
+386 HFY

>member
-28 AETKEETIL
+28 AETNEETIL

-46 AANVEGYVNIRSE
+46 AANVEGYANIRSE

-118 TGVVQADS
+118 IGVVQADS

-163 SGSSAYVHGDYVTL
+163 SGSSAYVHADYVTL

-188 EYQASQACAASSAAA
+188 EYQASQTVS
-203 ASTAGSASVISA
+203 AGSSSVISA

-220 AMLAALIE
+220 AILAALIE

-258 VSGVI
+258 ISGVI
-263 YQGGQYKNSHDE
+263 YQSGQFTPVATGTFQSVLARGARSDCYAAAQAALAGESPVGGCLYFNSGY
-275 GSDKILMNYIAP
+275 GSGI
-287 QIALFYVK
+287 QI
-295 QKFNLSLSTGLGYQL
+295 GYQ
-310 YKDKSLV
+310 
-317 YDKPRNVSM
+317 
-326 NKLAYNLSAGGEY
+326 
-339 LFSQHIGISAKVNW
+339 
-353 IVTSSD
+353 
-359 SYSVKYHGQKWQVES
+359 
-374 PELNG
+374 
-379 GGGCFSQ
+379 
-386 LSLLFGMNFHF
+386 HFY